1 MGMVF
6 YPETK
11 QIEITGGNSE
21 SREIVLR
28 LSKEGMMVG

>member
-1 MGMVF
+1 MEMIF

-11 QIEITGGNSE
+11 QIIITGGNSG

-28 LSKEGMMVG
+28 LRKEGMMVG